1 MPTDCLVSEAWK
13 RDVACSPRS
22 KYCEEGCG
30 RIWDPVAVVKTYSE
44 DFLEITTLSFGFE
57 VRDFLNLFSL
67 IL

>member
-1 MPTDCLVSEAWK
+1 M
-13 RDVACSPRS
+13 
-22 KYCEEGCG
+22 
-30 RIWDPVAVVKTYSE
+30 AVVKTYSE